1 MKGLLPFKNMN
12 QHYHGSFIKLTQAK
26 AHKTVMNIFKNRM
39 AKLSK
44 QKKGLGEQDMT
55 RNIIIGVSIAVAL
68 VAGGAGAF
76 ALIKRNQMK
85 KESMSNAE
93 L

>member
-1 MKGLLPFKNMN
+1 
-12 QHYHGSFIKLTQAK
+12 
-26 AHKTVMNIFKNRM
+26 M

-44 QKKGLGEQDMT
+44 QKKGSGEQDMT

>member
-1 MKGLLPFKNMN
+1 MN

-44 QKKGLGEQDMT
+44 QKKGSGEQDMT

-68 VAGGAGAF
+68 VAGGAGAGAF